1 MLVCEDIVK
10 SSEYPS
16 LLMSPKNYRIG
27 KEDAEV
33 HIKRSSSVKKEKKTV
48 NKEESVKSL
57 CNGSGRLRSILNEHF
72 GLIELSS
79 EGKPQYVIFDTF
91 DLYLQSGNTAAGS
104 KLSVDR
110 VLKVGDEI
118 CFNAYEIFP
127 SYCVSWLANG
137 VWRPSVKSPPKP
149 VSFKDISK
157 EKISVFEKVSET
169 CASVLPALKQE
180 KEHWKLEGRR
190 SYSQI

>member
-1 MLVCEDIVK
+1 
-10 SSEYPS
+10 
-16 LLMSPKNYRIG
+16 MSPKNHRVG
-27 KEDAEV
+27 REDAEV
-33 HIKRSSSVKKEKKTV
+33 RIKRSSSVKKEKKIV

-127 SYCVSWLANG
+127 SYSVSWQANG
-137 VWRPSVKSPPKP
+137 VWRPSVISPPHP
-149 VSFKDISK
+149 SL
-157 EKISVFEKVSET
+157 
-169 CASVLPALKQE
+169 C
-180 KEHWKLEGRR
+180 
-190 SYSQI
+190 